1 MSSPFAVIFDM
12 DGTLIDNNPYHAL
25 AWQEFCRRRGMR
37 LTMEIYH
44 RNIIGRPN
52 YISFEFIFER
62 ELTSEEII
70 KYASEKEELYRQ
82 LYRPYVKPMRGLVRL
97 LEELSANQVPMGVA
111 TSAIPDNIDFL
122 WQHLPL
128 KGYFHT
134 VVDSSMVVNSKPHP
148 ETFLKVAERLNIE
161 PERCIAFEDS
171 SAGIEAAKAAGMKV
185 VGLTTSLT
193 DRELADKVEVA
204 IDHYEG
210 LDSDWFSK
218 LLPLKDLEEIK

>member
-37 LTMEIYH
+37 LTMEIYQ

-52 YISFEFIFER
+52 YKSFEFIFEK
-62 ELTSEEII
+62 ELATEEVSR
-70 KYASEKEELYRQ
+70 YATEKEQLYRQ
-82 LYRPYVKPMRGLVRL
+82 LYKPYVKPMRGLVRL
-97 LEELSANQVPMGVA
+97 LEELSFNQVPMGVA

-128 KGYFHT
+128 KDYFRT
-134 VVDSSMVVNSKPHP
+134 VVDSSMVMNSKPHP
-148 ETFLKVAERLNIE
+148 ETFLKVAEQLNMD

-185 VGLTTSLT
+185 VGLTTSMT
-193 DRELADKVEVA
+193 DKELSEIVEVA

-210 LDSDWFSK
+210 LDNDWFSK